1 MDQIIFNNHPN
12 FPWKQTNGETMC
24 KDFWAGGM
32 NVKEENEVYERTLTL
47 KEWREYQV
55 GDMLL
60 QNMRLDWNG
69 SWREFSSLQLSF
81 VGSCPSKF
89 LKLAPFFFSS
99 FFIKREEAHSKFET
113 QGWVH

>member
-1 MDQIIFNNHPN
+1 M
-12 FPWKQTNGETMC
+12 
-24 KDFWAGGM
+24 
-32 NVKEENEVYERTLTL
+32 RTLTL
-47 KEWREYQV
+47 KGWREYQV

-99 FFIKREEAHSKFET
+99 FFIKREEAHLKFET
-113 QGWVH
+113 QGWVHRLKSKVNDGLQAFGNI